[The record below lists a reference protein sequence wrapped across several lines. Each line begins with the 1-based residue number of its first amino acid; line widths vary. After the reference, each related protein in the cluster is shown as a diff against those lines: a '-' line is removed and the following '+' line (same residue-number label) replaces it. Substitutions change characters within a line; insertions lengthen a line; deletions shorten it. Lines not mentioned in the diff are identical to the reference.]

1 MAAGFAGGGSDRR
14 FRIDFY
20 VSAQNIINRVNYTA
34 YSGVMTSPLFGQ
46 PTSAGSPFRAQLG
59 ARFSF

>member
-1 MAAGFAGGGSDRR
+1 
-14 FRIDFY
+14 
-20 VSAQNIINRVNYTA
+20 VSAQNILNRTNYTS
-34 YSGVMTSPLFGQ
+34 YSGVLTSPLFGQ